1 MPGHDM
7 REAVII
13 VLARQPQVG
22 RTKTRLCPPL
32 SWQDAAALY
41 EALLLDTLSLVSALQ
56 GIDLAVAITP
66 PESQPY
72 FERIAP
78 AGTLLLPIEG
88 SDIGDCLSQVIKI
101 VLRMGYCK
109 ALAFNSDGPSLPPE
123 YLQQAIDYLD
133 RYDLVLGPGHD
144 GGYYL
149 VGMRRAASEIFRGI
163 AWSTDK
169 VLSQTLERARG
180 LGLQVGL
187 TPPWYD
193 VDTADD
199 LASLQADVKRL
210 PQDRLV
216 FTRRFMARDDAH
228 NLPR

>member
-1 MPGHDM
+1 M

-13 VLARQPQVG
+13 VMAKQPQVG

-88 SDIGDCLSQVIKI
+88 SDIGDCLSQVIKL
-101 VLRMGYCK
+101 VLNMGYCK
-109 ALAFNSDGPSLPPE
+109 ALALNSDGPSLPPE
-123 YLQQAIDYLD
+123 YLQQAVDYLD

-169 VLSQTLERARG
+169 VLSQTLERARA
-180 LGLQVGL
+180 LGLQVWL
-187 TPPWYD
+187 TPEWYD
-193 VDTADD
+193 VDTAAD
-199 LASLQADVKRL
+199 LGRLQADVERL

>member
-1 MPGHDM
+1 M

-13 VLARQPQVG
+13 VMAKQPQVG

-109 ALAFNSDGPSLPPE
+109 ALALNSDGPSLPPE

-169 VLSQTLERARG
+169 VLSQTLERARA
-180 LGLQVGL
+180 LGLQVWL
-187 TPPWYD
+187 TP
-193 VDTADD
+193 V
-199 LASLQADVKRL
+199 
-210 PQDRLV
+210 
-216 FTRRFMARDDAH
+216 
-228 NLPR
+228 